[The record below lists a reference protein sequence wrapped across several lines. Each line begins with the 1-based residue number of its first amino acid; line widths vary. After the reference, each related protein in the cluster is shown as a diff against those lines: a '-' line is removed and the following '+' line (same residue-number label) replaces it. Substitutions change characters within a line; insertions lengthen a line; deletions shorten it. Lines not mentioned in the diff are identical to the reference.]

1 MEQLVEILQFI
12 QRTQSV
18 VRKYP
23 QRFLQQ
29 TNNELMRNYPDIHR
43 DLQRHYYAV
52 FKEKIE
58 STGCGSCFLDKFME
72 LKSLKISQ
80 MAEKIQIQSRLK
92 DGIVV
97 QMDGEYYSNR
107 SPHLTNEICD
117 EIYKKYGASYFDYY
131 KHTVSAK
138 PDAEFGENIT
148 ADDVQNFFH
157 KVPPTNDQLNEAIKQ
172 VEPEKPKK
180 EKKPRKPRQPKA
192 EKQPN
197 TKKA

>member
-12 QRTQSV
+12 QRTQAV
-18 VRKYP
+18 IRKYP

-43 DLQRHYYAV
+43 DLQRHYYAI

-92 DGIVV
+92 DCIVV
-97 QMDGEYYSNR
+97 QINGVYYSNR

-117 EIYKKYGASYFDYY
+117 EIFKKYGASYFDYY
-131 KHTVSAK
+131 KHTVSTK

-148 ADDVQNFFH
+148 AADVQNFFH
-157 KVPPTNDQLNEAIKQ
+157 KVPPTNEQLNEAVKKTGPAN
-172 VEPEKPKK
+172 VTK
-180 EKKPRKPRQPKA
+180 EKKPRKPRQPK
-192 EKQPN
+192 